1 MIRRLKF
8 FVGYN
13 RRNLVKL
20 VTKIIIDE
28 NFKRRKYQTTKI
40 ITDKVEHTKP
50 ITISQSHIY
59 LACQLMTTDDSFNT
73 GRLPIRNGFY
83 STNRHGVNA
92 YTPQTIV
99 GGITETEYLMPQL
112 LKEVSSSC
120 LQLLHVLGG

>member
-1 MIRRLKF
+1 M
-8 FVGYN
+8 
-13 RRNLVKL
+13 
-20 VTKIIIDE
+20 
-28 NFKRRKYQTTKI
+28 
-40 ITDKVEHTKP
+40 EHTKP
-50 ITISQSHIY
+50 ITISQSHILY
-59 LACQLMTTDDSFNT
+59 LASQLITTDVSFNT

-120 LQLLHVLGG
+120 LQLLHVLGGELQREYIK